1 MTHEQLKSEIIEVIY
16 EYVPELEGTALDE
29 DTVINTDA
37 AIDSMGFTLVICRLE
52 AKYDVRIPNRQW
64 QKLQTLGDVGDAI
77 ETRLRG
83 CILKLT
89 ITPSAPRTAT

>member
-1 MTHEQLKSEIIEVIY
+1 MTREELSKEIKEVIY
-16 EYVPELEGTALDE
+16 ECAPELEGMELND

-64 QKLQTLGDVGDAI
+64 QKLQTFGDVVTAI
-77 ETRLRG
+77 ETRL
-83 CILKLT
+83 K
-89 ITPSAPRTAT
+89 

>member
-1 MTHEQLKSEIIEVIY
+1 M
-16 EYVPELEGTALDE
+16 ELNE

-64 QKLQTLGDVGDAI
+64 QKLQTFGDVITAI
-77 ETRLRG
+77 ESRLQQ
-83 CILKLT
+83 
-89 ITPSAPRTAT
+89 S

>member
-1 MTHEQLKSEIIEVIY
+1 MTHEELKNEIIEVIY
-16 EYVPELEGTALDE
+16 ECVPELEGTTLEE

-64 QKLQTLGDVGDAI
+64 QKLQTLGDVVDAI
-77 ETRLRG
+77 EKRL
-83 CILKLT
+83 K
-89 ITPSAPRTAT
+89 

>member
-1 MTHEQLKSEIIEVIY
+1 MTREQLAAEIKEVIY
-16 EYVPELEGTALDE
+16 ECAPELDGMELND

-64 QKLQTLGDVGDAI
+64 QKLQTFGDVVTAI
-77 ETRLRG
+77 EQRL
-83 CILKLT
+83 
-89 ITPSAPRTAT
+89 